1 MTDIN
6 PLEIPPRTMYR
17 LMVSLV
23 VPRPVAFTTS
33 ISPEGLVN
41 AAPFSYFTMAGH
53 RPPRLVVCVHDRAGQ
68 PKDTARNA
76 AATGEFVVHI
86 LGENLTESANASS
99 GDYPPDISEVEL
111 MGMELLPSHIVK
123 VPRLAAAPAAFE
135 CKLEQVVRL
144 EGSPATS
151 MLIGQVVWLHLRDDL
166 AGTDQVNLEKL
177 KPVGRLGGDDFL
189 LAATGKVITMPRP
202 IVDPNSGNG
211 AR

>member
-6 PLEIPPRTMYR
+6 PQEIPPRTMYR

-33 ISPEGLVN
+33 MSAAGLVN
-41 AAPFSYFTMAGH
+41 VAPFSYFTMAGH

-76 AATGEFVVHI
+76 AERGEFVVHI
-86 LGENLTESANASS
+86 LDEAQTETANATS
-99 GDYPPDISEVEL
+99 GDYPADVSEVEL
-111 MGMELLPSHIVK
+111 LGMALLPSQIVK
-123 VPRLAAAPAAFE
+123 VPRLALAPAAFE
-135 CKLEQVVRL
+135 CKLEQIIRL

-166 AGTDQVNLEKL
+166 AGGDRVDLEKL
-177 KPVGRLGGDDFL
+177 RPVGRLGGDDFL
-189 LAATGKVITMPRP
+189 LAATAKVVTIPRP
-202 IVDPNSGNG
+202 VLDPTSGNG
-211 AR
+211 VR

>member
-1 MTDIN
+1 MAEIN
-6 PLEIPPRTMYR
+6 PQEIPPRTLYR

-33 ISPEGLVN
+33 MSAEGVVN

-76 AATGEFVVHI
+76 AETGEFVVHI
-86 LGENLTESANASS
+86 LDEDQVETANASS
-99 GDYPPDISEVEL
+99 GDYPAQVSEVEL
-111 MGMELLPSHIVK
+111 LGMPLLPSQIVK
-123 VPRLAAAPAAFE
+123 VPRLAFSPAAFE
-135 CKLEQVVRL
+135 CKLEQLVRL
-144 EGSPATS
+144 EGSPATN

-166 AGTDQVNLEKL
+166 TGSDRVDLEKL
-177 KPVGRLGGDDFL
+177 RPVGRLGGDDFL
-189 LAATGKVITMPRP
+189 LAATGQVITMPRP
-202 IVDPNSGNG
+202 ILDPNSGNG